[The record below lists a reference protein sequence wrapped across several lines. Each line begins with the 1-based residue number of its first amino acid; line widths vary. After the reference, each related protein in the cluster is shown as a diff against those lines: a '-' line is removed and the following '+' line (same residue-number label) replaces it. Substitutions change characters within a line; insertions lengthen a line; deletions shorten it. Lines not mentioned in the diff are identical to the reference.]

1 MRLRIRQSRP
11 SSLQEALR
19 VAVELDPFQ
28 QASRQQPRAVRG
40 LKMEESPQQTQGIS
54 ETDKSPSNRPPWV
67 DDLLKAFNRCLEEGG
82 ANPQSR
88 LPGATGRRQCTVCWK
103 CHQSDH
109 IQWDCKHGDGEPANP
124 ANPAAIPFTHA
135 VIPQP
140 ASSSPGSNSAQAP
153 SVPLNV
159 TSVYKEVQA

>member
-1 MRLRIRQSRP
+1 MCFKARSRRRYQGKPKLAEDIERLACLPYPQTTQFMLDLLAEDQLVNCQPDKDMRLRIRQSRP
-11 SSLQEALR
+11 SSLREALR

-109 IQWDCKHGDGEPANP
+109 IQ
-124 ANPAAIPFTHA
+124 
-135 VIPQP
+135 
-140 ASSSPGSNSAQAP
+140 
-153 SVPLNV
+153 
-159 TSVYKEVQA
+159 